1 MRRKRKI
8 MFLAIYVLG
17 GLIFRPAMAKATLVN
32 SNSLIEDNIEYYMQ
46 TDKAVY
52 DLGENV
58 EILYRVTNLRDEEWR
73 VVGFSPM
80 MDITVAAREG
90 EVFNEIWNWSWDKV
104 HPMGP
109 VVFRLQP
116 GESAE
121 ISGIW
126 PRIDLN
132 GSAEIEDH
140 TQVPLGI
147 YRTIGVFYPTHSSI
161 AVDITIIP
169 EPATLALLGLGL
181 AGLLVRSKKR
191 KH

>member
-1 MRRKRKI
+1 MKRGI
-8 MFLAIYVLG
+8 IPVIIFVLVLYVL
-17 GLIFRPAMAKATLVN
+17 PAKATLVD
-32 SNSLIEDNIEYYMQ
+32 SNSIIRDGIEYCIE
-46 TDKAVY
+46 TDKFVY

-58 EILYRVTNLRDEEWR
+58 EMLYRVTNLRDEEWR
-73 VVGFSPM
+73 VDGFFPI

-121 ISGIW
+121 ISEIW
-126 PRIDLN
+126 TQIDLN
-132 GSAEIEDH
+132 GSVEIEDH
-140 TQVPLGI
+140 TQVPPGI

-161 AVDITIIP
+161 AVDVTIIP
-169 EPATLALLGLGL
+169 EPATSALLGMGF
-181 AGLLVRSKKR
+181 ARLLVRSKKR
-191 KH
+191 

>member
-1 MRRKRKI
+1 MNVKKI
-8 MFLAIYVLG
+8 LTIMVVCFS
-17 GLIFRPAMAKATLVN
+17 GLIFWPAMAKATLVN

-73 VVGFSPM
+73 VDGFFPI
-80 MDITVAAREG
+80 MDITVAGRER
-90 EVFNEIWNWSWDKV
+90 EVFNTIWNWSWDKV

-116 GESAE
+116 GESGE

-126 PRIDLN
+126 PQIDLN
-132 GSAEIEDH
+132 GSVEIEEH

-181 AGLLVRSKKR
+181 AGLVVRSKKR

>member
-1 MRRKRKI
+1 MKRGIISI
-8 MFLAIYVLG
+8 MICALCFCTS
-17 GLIFRPAMAKATLVN
+17 MARATLVN
-32 SNSLIEDNIEYYMQ
+32 PNSIIQDGIEYYFQ
-46 TDKAVY
+46 TDKSVY

-58 EILYRVTNLRDEEWR
+58 EMLYRVTNLRDEEWR
-73 VVGFSPM
+73 VDGFFPI

-132 GSAEIEDH
+132 GSVEIEDH

-161 AVDITIIP
+161 AVDVTIIP
-169 EPATLALLGLGL
+169 EPATSALLGMGF
-181 AGLLVRSKKR
+181 ARLLVRSKKR
-191 KH
+191 